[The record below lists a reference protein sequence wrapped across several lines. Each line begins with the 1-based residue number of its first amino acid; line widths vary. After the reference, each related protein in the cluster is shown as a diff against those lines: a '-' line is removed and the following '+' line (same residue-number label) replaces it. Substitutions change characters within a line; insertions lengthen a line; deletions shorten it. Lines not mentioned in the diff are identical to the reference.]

1 MWLLHL
7 NVGGQRDA
15 VLVGWLLL
23 LGDVRQI
30 GHGVWVVLLGL
41 LGRDRGR
48 LLRRRLLLL
57 LGTGQCVLELRLGQ
71 TVRNC
76 SLSMTSLRL
85 LLRGG
90 RRLGQVQALAG
101 RFIV

>member
-1 MWLLHL
+1 M

-23 LGDVRQI
+23 LGDVRQV

-41 LGRDRGR
+41 GRDGGR

-90 RRLGQVQALAG
+90 CRLGQVQALAG
-101 RFIV
+101 RFIVQ

>member
-1 MWLLHL
+1 M
-7 NVGGQRDA
+7 NVGGQRDT

-23 LGDVRQI
+23 LSDVRQV

-41 LGRDRGR
+41 LGRDRGW
-48 LLRRRLLLL
+48 LWSLL
-57 LGTGQCVLELRLGQ
+57 LGSSQCVLKLRLGQ

-76 SLSMTSLRL
+76 GGSRCLSMTSL
-85 LLRGG
+85 LLRGC
-90 RRLGQVQALAG
+90 RLGQVQALAR